1 MTLEEAKKI
10 RFCNGRGYS
19 TIEFIQAL
27 QLTEE
32 IKNNNTM
39 TQENKQLLLKDL
51 CARLPYGVV
60 CRYNAI
66 VPLLGEVLNYG
77 PLQEIRRKG
86 EYFTVNGAD
95 CLYDDIKPYLRPM
108 SSMTEKE
115 RKELSQ
121 ISEEYLD
128 DWSTADSNLVKWK
141 LDAKVS
147 SMRATF
153 YNSYYLDWND
163 LISKGLALEAPA
175 NMYKTE

>member
-51 CARLPYGVV
+51 CGRLPYGVKV
-60 CRYNAI
+60 QCITKSARITDAL
-66 VPLLGEVLNYG
+66 PLTETLNTVLYG
-77 PLQEIRRKG
+77 YVKEDNIEL
-86 EYFTVNGAD
+86 
-95 CLYDDIKPYLRPM
+95 KPYLRPM

-153 YNSYYLDWND
+153 YNSHYLDWND